1 MPSKR
6 LIILKILIIPDW
18 FSLFVFI
25 PVYTFFIRIIDSKPP
40 INEATALIKNKS
52 QLVLPVSIIENG
64 SKSNRPKDL
73 MIKILSNTPAIEF
86 PTSSKEYFLNR
97 KPVRL
102 APNIPIIMLIN
113 AIKVFVIGSKI

>member
-40 INEATALIKNKS
+40 INEATALIKNK
-52 QLVLPVSIIENG
+52 
-64 SKSNRPKDL
+64 
-73 MIKILSNTPAIEF
+73 
-86 PTSSKEYFLNR
+86 
-97 KPVRL
+97 
-102 APNIPIIMLIN
+102 
-113 AIKVFVIGSKI
+113 